1 MRFRIAAYTAAS
13 LLLAPVIFLN
23 SEMTKGSSPQ
33 QEHVEL
39 IPPPLQPPKSPVD
52 IQIGVPYP
60 TPGANLRPFFRTLV
74 ASVTRN
80 LVSSLPESAVNG
92 KQGTVVVRVQ
102 IQKDGSLSK
111 DGLSIES
118 TSGTKDMDSAAQSA
132 VRSAAP
138 FGPLPEAYKEPDL
151 ILFLRISYVNVPHIP
166 PRKT

>member
-1 MRFRIAAYTAAS
+1 MRLRIAPYGAAF
-13 LLLAPVIFLN
+13 LLLALVIFQN
-23 SEMTKGSSPQ
+23 PGITKSSYVQ
-33 QEHVEL
+33 QEQLEL
-39 IPPPLQPPKSPVD
+39 IPPPQQPPKSPVD
-52 IQIGVPYP
+52 IQIGVPHP

-80 LVSSLPESAVNG
+80 VVSTLPESAVNG
-92 KQGTVVVRVQ
+92 RQGSVVVRVQ

-111 DGLSIES
+111 DGVAIES

-151 ILFLRISYVNVPHIP
+151 ILLLRISYLNVPHVL